1 MGSGPLK
8 TNYDELTAQRATM
21 SAMMLLVDKRKKND
35 HGCVDQPP
43 TAQKET
49 WQNREEG
56 VQGRRDETAN
66 WPLHS
71 TVHHHN
77 QVQALDLGSCS
88 SVIALKGYYGYVI
101 PQGN

>member
-1 MGSGPLK
+1 MLGIFIDVFLSPLK

-43 TAQKET
+43 TAQEKT

-56 VQGRRDETAN
+56 CARK
-66 WPLHS
+66 
-71 TVHHHN
+71 
-77 QVQALDLGSCS
+77 
-88 SVIALKGYYGYVI
+88 KG
-101 PQGN
+101 